1 MTTPTRE
8 QVPNNLAATVYV
20 FRDKTTGAVYATY
33 ADGAPNAL
41 DDSGLEHIATLEPRA
56 WIAAHFDDFTAGR
69 DQGLREAKEVFS
81 VSEHMHARNGGLML
95 CISDLSAVIVR
106 MAAGIDHLSET
117 ARQWEP
123 DHSSGADRRGW
134 VLATEARDDALRLLK
149 EHAAAIEQLRGK

>member
-41 DDSGLEHIATLEPRA
+41 DDSGLDHIATLEPRA

-69 DQGLREAKEVFS
+69 DQGLREAKEVCEAIDPRAS
-81 VSEHMHARNGGLML
+81 SNPAML
-95 CISDLSAVIVR
+95 CA
-106 MAAGIDHLSET
+106 M
-117 ARQWEP
+117 
-123 DHSSGADRRGW
+123 
-134 VLATEARDDALRLLK
+134 K
-149 EHAAAIEQLRGK
+149 IEQLRGK

>member
-41 DDSGLEHIATLEPRA
+41 DDSGLDHIATLEPRA

-69 DQGLREAKEVFS
+69 EQGLREAAERAR
-81 VSEHMHARNGGLML
+81 SEG
-95 CISDLSAVIVR
+95 I
-106 MAAGIDHLSET
+106 AGISANDDEIV
-117 ARQWEP
+117 
-123 DHSSGADRRGW
+123 ADW
-134 VLATEARDDALRLLK
+134 LD
-149 EHAAAIEQLRGK
+149 AAAIEQLKGK

>member
-69 DQGLREAKEVFS
+69 DQGIREAKEVCEGRSIFRYLPANHFEIERS
-81 VSEHMHARNGGLML
+81 
-95 CISDLSAVIVR
+95 
-106 MAAGIDHLSET
+106 
-117 ARQWEP
+117 
-123 DHSSGADRRGW
+123 
-134 VLATEARDDALRLLK
+134 TEAR
-149 EHAAAIEQLRGK
+149 ECAAAIEKLRGK